1 MLRYLKRKESD
12 MMGRKITIWKDP
24 YDSGFDISSRRNVE
38 INEGVTVLIGC
49 NGLGKSTMLKIIE
62 EMLKKDKIDFLSYDN
77 LKDGGSS
84 NNMSEALSNN
94 NIELIASLV
103 SSSEGENIS
112 TNLGNK
118 LIYHVKRYMRTGK
131 NNTKKN
137 RFSNIFS
144 KDEEEKTITNERWI
158 LLDAVDSGYSID
170 NIITLK
176 NLFKL
181 MLEDAEKQNVKLYI
195 VVSANSYELA
205 NGMPCFDLAKGKYVE
220 VNSYDEYKKII
231 LNSRDYKDNKRYKK
245 YENK

>member
-1 MLRYLKRKESD
+1 MSK
-12 MMGRKITIWKDP
+12 KITIWKDP
-24 YDSGFDISSRRNVE
+24 YNRGFDISSRRHVE

-49 NGLGKSTMLKIIE
+49 NGIGKSTMLKIIK

-77 LKDGGSS
+77 LKDGGHGD
-84 NNMSEALSNN
+84 NMSNAINN
-94 NIELIASLV
+94 DNFGLLASIAM
-103 SSSEGENIS
+103 SSEGENIS
-112 TNLGNK
+112 INLGNN
-118 LIYHVKRYMRTGK
+118 LLVDAKRYMRTGK
-131 NNTKKN
+131 KINKHL
-137 RFSNIFS
+137 FS
-144 KDEEEKTITNERWI
+144 KIYDICKDDEEENITDERWI

-170 NIITLK
+170 NIIALK

-181 MLEDAEKQNVKLYI
+181 MIEDAEKQNLKLYI